1 MAFVQDIYHPLFF
14 TKREIR
20 LVVSTFGG
28 TLFSGDRSFQGLLTP
43 VTFYRYSGKFATFE
57 GSLLSEFYGIS
68 KKLFLDQLNA
78 WLNRKLVSGEV
89 LKLLFS
95 VAKKEFKSRHYSI
108 LHFLLS
114 GGRTWTFPTIDQN
127 LRKS

>member
-1 MAFVQDIYHPLFF
+1 MAFVQDISF
-14 TKREIR
+14 
-20 LVVSTFGG
+20 VVSTFGG
-28 TLFSGDRSFQGLLTP
+28 TLFAEDRSCQGLLTP
-43 VTFYRYSGKFATFE
+43 VTFYSYFGKLATFE

-78 WLNRKLVSGEV
+78 LLNRKLVSAEV

-114 GGRTWTFPTIDQN
+114 GGRMWTFPTIDQN